1 MYVVKV
7 DGQMIFSSALY
18 DDVDKLLSPSI
29 SLETSN
35 AGNFSFVL
43 SPNHSKRD
51 IIHKMKSIITVEH
64 DGAQIFRGRASS
76 TELDIYNQLSVYC
89 EGEKTFLNDSVFAP
103 TELSGNVRAFF
114 RSVIENHNTMVD
126 EERQFTVGII
136 DAVDEE
142 AELTADSR
150 QQTRTYWTTSDI
162 IQDSLIDVYGGYLRT
177 RTDGGVHYIDWV
189 KEYGGTNTQP
199 IEFSVNLLDMTSTD
213 EASEVFTVLIPLGI
227 SELDESGNY
236 SAPLTI
242 ESVNGGLNY
251 IQDDEAV
258 ARYGKIWRTQTW
270 VHEKDPAELLVKG
283 RKYLKYGAALE
294 TMTIHA
300 VDMHFLDESAQA
312 IHVGDMV
319 RIISE
324 PHGIDKIIVCSKI
337 EIDLYNPENT
347 TYTLGE
353 PPKMLTDDFAVT
365 EEEVKR
371 MGGGGGGGRKSQEE
385 EISDIIRWADY
396 LFDDKE
402 AKIQLSAGEL
412 NNVTGRVSEAE
423 IRLNGVEAT
432 MELKVSKDGLI
443 SAINMSPESIVIS
456 ASKINLN
463 GYVTTSKL
471 SAELASITSQI
482 STSITT
488 SSISAA
494 TVRCTNLYVGGGHAD
509 FTTLR
514 YTDADGKA
522 ATLVV
527 LAQ

>member
-1 MYVVKV
+1 M
-7 DGQMIFSSALY
+7 
-18 DDVDKLLSPSI
+18 
-29 SLETSN
+29 
-35 AGNFSFVL
+35 
-43 SPNHSKRD
+43 D
-51 IIHKMKSIITVEH
+51 I
-64 DGAQIFRGRASS
+64 
-76 TELDIYNQLSVYC
+76 DI
-89 EGEKTFLNDSVFAP
+89 
-103 TELSGNVRAFF
+103 
-114 RSVIENHNTMVD
+114 
-126 EERQFTVGII
+126 
-136 DAVDEE
+136 
-142 AELTADSR
+142 
-150 QQTRTYWTTSDI
+150 
-162 IQDSLIDVYGGYLRT
+162 
-177 RTDGGVHYIDWV
+177 
-189 KEYGGTNTQP
+189 
-199 IEFSVNLLDMTSTD
+199 
-213 EASEVFTVLIPLGI
+213 
-227 SELDESGNY
+227 
-236 SAPLTI
+236 
-242 ESVNGGLNY
+242 
-251 IQDDEAV
+251 
-258 ARYGKIWRTQTW
+258 
-270 VHEKDPAELLVKG
+270 
-283 RKYLKYGAALE
+283 
-294 TMTIHA
+294 
-300 VDMHFLDESAQA
+300 
-312 IHVGDMV
+312 
-319 RIISE
+319 
-324 PHGIDKIIVCSKI
+324 
-337 EIDLYNPENT
+337 YNPENT
-347 TYTLGE
+347 TYTFGE

-471 SAELASITSQI
+471 SAELASITNQI

-514 YTDADGKA
+514 YTDADGNA